1 MQTDSTYKTIPQPLD
16 LCKVE
21 LMVGKDVF
29 ELLNNEEF
37 KTGWDTL
44 YATCSWATVFQSREF
59 VTAWYNIYQKEYLPI
74 LVRTESN
81 GQLQGLLTLAL
92 KVPGGSDVSS
102 DLRNKRVRIVGAG
115 HFEAEYQTWLTAD
128 GDGFEFINNALS
140 EVLELYPKCDILF
153 RYIPAQVPVEWTST
167 KPQWKSRCIIE
178 PFRRPLMDLRDPDLP
193 KMFRKSEFRN
203 KLNRLKRLGELQFE
217 EITDLGTFTAI
228 LPELTVQFD
237 FRQGA
242 MFNKNRFKENP
253 LKSEFLI
260 ALFQQNLLHVTL
272 LRTEQQI
279 LAAIV
284 ALAGKD
290 WVHLGGINI
299 HSPLKANY
307 YSPGFVHFLM
317 LGQRLSEAGYATFDL
332 TPGGDSYKERLAT
345 THDFVYELTVTN
357 NPVYFIKR
365 GLRKSVH
372 HTLIRAGLRPMSVE
386 LSVIRTV
393 YVLKARL
400 KVIKKK
406 GLLRH
411 LLENL
416 ASKDKA
422 KKYKVYQLKQ
432 GSVAGEVSVRV
443 RKNSFKDL
451 LDYNQGLSK
460 QTRWEFLEDA
470 MHRFEV
476 GEQSFTW
483 AEDGVLLACAWLSD
497 PKTLIKS
504 NKLEVELPGNAQVLQ
519 ILCSH
524 QNSKAELESF
534 IAGVTG
540 MIYSEIKN
548 AELYAITTGAD
559 KSVDRAIHY
568 LRREL

>member
-1 MQTDSTYKTIPQPLD
+1 MQTDSTPKTIPQPLH
-16 LCKVE
+16 LSKVE
-21 LMVGKDVF
+21 LLVGQDVF
-29 ELLNNEEF
+29 SLLTNEEF
-37 KTGWDTL
+37 KARWDIL
-44 YATCSWATVFQSREF
+44 YSACSWATVFQSREF

-74 LVRTESN
+74 LVKTESN

-92 KVPGGSDVSS
+92 KVLGTGVST

-115 HFEAEYQTWLTAD
+115 HFEAEYQAWLTAD

-140 EVLELYPKCDILF
+140 KVLEQYPKCDILL
-153 RYIPAQVPVEWTST
+153 RYIPAQVPVEWAST
-167 KPQWKSRCIIE
+167 NPQWKSRCIIE
-178 PFRRPLMDLRDPDLP
+178 PFRRPLMDLHDPDLS

-203 KLNRLKRLGELQFE
+203 KLNRLKKLGELQFE
-217 EITDLGTFTAI
+217 EITDLDTFIAI

-299 HSPLKANY
+299 HSPLKASY

-357 NPVYFIKR
+357 NPTYFIKR

-372 HTLIRAGLRPMSVE
+372 NTLIRAGLRPMSVE
-386 LSVIRTV
+386 LSVIRKV
-393 YVLKARL
+393 YLLKAKL
-400 KVIKKK
+400 KVFKRK

-411 LLENL
+411 LIENL
-416 ASKDKA
+416 PGKSKA
-422 KKYKVYQLKQ
+422 KNYKVYQLSQENLGGKF
-432 GSVAGEVSVRV
+432 SIEAR
-443 RKNSFKDL
+443 RNSFKDL
-451 LDYNQGLSK
+451 LDYSQGLSK

-470 MHRFEV
+470 MHRFEI

-483 AEDGVLLACAWLSD
+483 AEDGVMLACAWLSEA
-497 PKTLIKS
+497 KTLIKS
-504 NKLEVELPGNAQVLQ
+504 NILEVELPETAQVLQ
-519 ILCSH
+519 IFCFH
-524 QNSKAELESF
+524 QNGKAELECF
-534 IAGVTG
+534 IASVAG
-540 MIYSEIKN
+540 MIHSEIKN
-548 AELYAITTGAD
+548 AELYAITTEAD
-559 KSVDRAIHY
+559 KSTNRALHS
-568 LRREL
+568 LGREL